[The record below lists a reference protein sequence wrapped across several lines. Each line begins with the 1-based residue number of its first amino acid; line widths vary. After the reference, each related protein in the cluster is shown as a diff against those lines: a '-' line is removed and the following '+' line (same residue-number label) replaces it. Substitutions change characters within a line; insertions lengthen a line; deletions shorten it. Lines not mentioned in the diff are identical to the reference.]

1 MIVHEYIH
9 YSEGGTGL
17 RSLVDAYVYVK
28 KFGDV
33 LNWEYIARELE
44 ALELSA
50 FEAKNRGIALRL
62 FRGQD
67 LTEDDTDMLEYIAGS
82 GTYGTTEQAV
92 QNRLKANPQSG
103 LKYILSRIFLP
114 MEDIRDKY
122 PFFYRHKYLIPLL
135 WVHRVVRA
143 VKRRRIALGELRAV
157 MKQKTSR

>member
-17 RSLVDAYVYVK
+17 RSLVDVYVYVK

-92 QNRLKANPQSG
+92 QNRLKVNPQSG
-103 LKYILSRIFLP
+103 LKYILSRIFLL
-114 MEDIRDKY
+114 MEEIRDKY
-122 PFFYRHKYLIPLL
+122 PFVYRHKFLLPFLPL
-135 WVHRVVRA
+135 HRIIRA
-143 VKRRRIALGELRAV
+143 VKKRDIALGELRAV